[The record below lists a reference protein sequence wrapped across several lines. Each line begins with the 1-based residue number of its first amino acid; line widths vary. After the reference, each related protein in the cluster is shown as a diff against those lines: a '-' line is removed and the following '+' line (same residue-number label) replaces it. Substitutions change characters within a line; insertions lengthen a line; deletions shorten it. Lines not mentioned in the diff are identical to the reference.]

1 MKPFPAGNMM
11 SFCFLPLFL
20 QEASQKDKS
29 GTSGA
34 DSLHADL
41 NCNGSVTAAV
51 TDNSFRGKIRG
62 RECKIGII

>member
-20 QEASQKDKS
+20 REASQKDKS
-29 GTSGA
+29 GA
-34 DSLHADL
+34 DSLHADP

-51 TDNSFRGKIRG
+51 TDNSFRGKIGG